1 VAAHVGHGGG
11 MSQFRR
17 MIFGVV
23 MRRFDVQALY
33 RALDEQRAARGQS
46 WRDVAEAIGVS
57 VATSRRLRSGGRME
71 VDGMLAMVAW
81 LGVPVETFVR
91 ESAQ

>member
-1 VAAHVGHGGG
+1 
-11 MSQFRR
+11 
-17 MIFGVV
+17 

-33 RALDEQRAARGQS
+33 RAPDEQRAARGQS

-81 LGVPVETFVR
+81 LGVPVETLVR

>member
-33 RALDEQRAARGQS
+33 RAPDEQRAARGQS